1 MTVAFSTGA
10 RVTTDTTGR
19 AAFVVPSAP
28 GVVFASIE
36 GRHGRVALAVV
47 PAAAASTPVAA
58 VRTAPR
64 FAALTDRF
72 DITGSGLC
80 SDADANHVIVAG
92 RSALVLAASSLALMI
107 LPPEG
112 LPPGPAQVTLSCADG
127 APVSFSLTFLSLE
140 LLVSAAPLKP
150 GERRDLLVRVAG
162 TKDRVPLEAR
172 NLAPEIAELA
182 GGNPVRLSSTGG
194 PENSARFE
202 LRGHSHGSFLIS
214 IRLVPVYSLLH
225 P

>member
-1 MTVAFSTGA
+1 
-10 RVTTDTTGR
+10 
-19 AAFVVPSAP
+19 
-28 GVVFASIE
+28 
-36 GRHGRVALAVV
+36 
-47 PAAAASTPVAA
+47 
-58 VRTAPR
+58 
-64 FAALTDRF
+64 
-72 DITGSGLC
+72 
-80 SDADANHVIVAG
+80 VIVAG